1 MPPHHRLDLN
11 RWSNPHGVRETAD
24 GQFQNVRRVE
34 RFQRHDG
41 RAAAWPEK
49 PSICA
54 HEIFLLN
61 TGRPSSGTA
70 PTWKTRF
77 VKSISMVV
85 AFLNGSPSLWLG
97 CAASPSGYTMPSGLR
112 QTPVSLKGQAHI
124 VLIRSRMEQLPVHRG
139 TSATRRGRNA
149 GATEW
154 GLLGSPKCGIPYR
167 QGTPVDDVGQRS
179 RTRMRHVV
187 GDSLPSTTRDASAT
201 PPASAKS
208 LLRGKLRSRR

>member
-34 RFQRHDG
+34 RFHRHDG

-85 AFLNGSPSLWLG
+85 AFFNGSPSLWLG

-112 QTPVSLKGQAHI
+112 QTPRFTKRTSSHCAHKESDGAI
-124 VLIRSRMEQLPVHRG
+124 ASSSRNVC
-139 TSATRRGRNA
+139 NA
-149 GATEW
+149 SGA
-154 GLLGSPKCGIPYR
+154 
-167 QGTPVDDVGQRS
+167 
-179 RTRMRHVV
+179 
-187 GDSLPSTTRDASAT
+187 
-201 PPASAKS
+201 
-208 LLRGKLRSRR
+208 